1 MSRDKILVIFVSLTL
16 LFLLTSCS
24 QDTKPVVNQDEE
36 TMGQEPVNQT
46 IEVDYSKTIDDYNNY
61 IDSLLE
67 DLGLNDEEFIVQ
79 ASTEKRER
87 KVDDYHFTWTYNYRE
102 LEIPLFGNKLKLLE
116 TTKDKIVHRLEEEF
130 AIVEVDWVE
139 EKKQVLNIKLAFKP
153 QSTGEKIVTHQ
164 LKLVQA
170 KPKAKLAIIL
180 DDWGF
185 NRKGTEEMLSIN
197 RPLTMAV
204 LPFRPHS
211 QKDAKLIKE
220 AGFEMTLHQPLEPMN
235 PEVNPGKGAIYT
247 TMSSEEI
254 KEILEKNLASLPDVL
269 GVNHHM
275 GSKASAD
282 SHVMTEIMNVLR
294 ERELFYVDSSTS
306 HKSVGFETAQEYG
319 VPTAANY
326 LFIDNVDEKEA
337 VEKMLLR
344 LAKVALKKKELVI
357 IGHIR
362 MNTALA
368 IQEMIPT
375 IEEMGVKLVYVSE
388 LVK

>member
-1 MSRDKILVIFVSLTL
+1 MSRDRILVVFLSLTL
-16 LFLLTSCS
+16 LFLLTACS
-24 QDTKPVVNQDEE
+24 QETEPVVNQDEVTTDQDQITE
-36 TMGQEPVNQT
+36 T
-46 IEVDYSKTIDDYNNY
+46 IEVDYTTTIDDYNNY
-61 IDSLLE
+61 IDNLLK
-67 DLGLNDEEFIVQ
+67 DMGLNNEEFTLQ
-79 ASTEKRER
+79 SSEEKRER

-116 TTKDKIVHRLEEEF
+116 TIKGEIIDKLEDEF
-130 AIVEVDWVE
+130 AIVEADWVDE
-139 EKKQVLNIKLAFKP
+139 EQQVLNIKLAFKP
-153 QSTGEKIVTHQ
+153 QSTGEKIITHQ

-235 PEVNPGKGAIYT
+235 PEVNPGEGAIYT

-254 KEILEKNLASLPDVL
+254 KETLEKNLASLPDVL

-282 SHVMTEIMNVLR
+282 SHVMAEIMNVLR
-294 ERELFYVDSSTS
+294 ENDLFYVDSSTS
-306 HKSVGFETAQEYG
+306 HKSVGFETAVEYG

-326 LFIDNVDEKEA
+326 LFIDNVDKKEA

-375 IEEMGVKLVYVSE
+375 IEDMGVKLVYVSE
-388 LVK
+388 LVR

>member
-1 MSRDKILVIFVSLTL
+1 MMRDKVLVVFFSLTL
-16 LFLLTSCS
+16 LLLLTSCS
-24 QDTKPVVNQDEE
+24 QDTEPVVNQDKV
-36 TMGQEPVNQT
+36 TMGQDPVAEN
-46 IEVDYSKTIDDYNNY
+46 IEIDYSNTIDDYNNY

-67 DLGLNDEEFIVQ
+67 ELELNDEEFIVQ
-79 ASTEKRER
+79 TSEEKKDR
-87 KVDDYHFTWTYNYRE
+87 KVDEYHFTWTYNYRE
-102 LEIPLFGNKLKLLE
+102 LEIPLFGNKLRLLE
-116 TTKDKIVHRLEEEF
+116 TIKDEIVHRLEEKF

-139 EKKQVLNIKLAFKP
+139 EEKQELDIKLAFKP
-153 QSTGEKIVTHQ
+153 QSKGEKIVTHQ

-185 NRKGTEEMLSIN
+185 NRKGTKEMLSIN

-204 LPFRPHS
+204 LPFRPYS

-220 AGFEMTLHQPLEPMN
+220 AGFEMTLHQPLEPTS
-235 PEVNPGKGAIYT
+235 PEVDPGEGAIYT
-247 TMSSEEI
+247 TMNSEEI
-254 KEILEKNLASLPDVL
+254 KETLEENLASLPDIS
-269 GVNHHM
+269 GINHHM
-275 GSKASAD
+275 GSKGSAD

-294 ERELFYVDSSTS
+294 ETDLFYVDSSTS
-306 HKSVGFETAQEYG
+306 HKSVAFKTAQEYG

-344 LAKVALKKKELVI
+344 LAKVALKRKELVI

-368 IQEMIPT
+368 LQEVIPT
-375 IEEMGVKLVYVSE
+375 IEEMGVKLVYASE
-388 LVK
+388 LVE